1 MCKTA
6 MSRDLSPD
14 EVDISM
20 TDEVERL
27 QAEAAQF
34 HRQGRRAEAIDCL
47 HKLLAIDPALTD
59 RWYDLGYLLKAE
71 GNYEAALAAYG
82 EALARGVREPQEVH
96 LNRAVIFSD
105 HLRQDAAAERE
116 LRAALIIDPDYVPAL
131 LNLGNLQEERGQRAA
146 ALATYDQITSGR
158 DDGRDRRRATLRG
171 EALARVAQL
180 RPPANADDPLLE
192 QLQRAAADTG
202 LDPQG
207 RANLL
212 FALGRT
218 LDSLGLH
225 DAAFSAF
232 ADANRQA
239 RLSGPAYS
247 RRKARRYTDALISAF
262 PRPLPV
268 EHGRSGK
275 APVFICGLFRSGS
288 TLIEQVLA
296 AHPGITAGGEIDFLP
311 RLVRGPLAP
320 FPDTMSTLDEP
331 RLAALADDYLAH
343 LERLFPGAVSEG
355 RLITDKRPDNF
366 LLIGL
371 IKRLFPGARIIHT
384 LRHPL
389 DNCFSIFM
397 QHLNQHVASY
407 STDLGDLGHY
417 YGQYRRLM
425 AHWRECHQDSI
436 LDFDY
441 DAFVLEP
448 RPMLE
453 RLLAFLGLPWDERC
467 LAFHELDNTVK
478 TASYWQVRRP
488 LYGEASGRWRHYAAH
503 LRPLAAALREAGLPD
518 TELA

>member
-1 MCKTA
+1 
-6 MSRDLSPD
+6 MSHDSSPS
-14 EVDISM
+14 EVDQRM
-20 TDEVERL
+20 NDEAERL

-34 HRQGRRAEAIDCL
+34 HRQGRRADAIDCL
-47 HKLLAIDPALTD
+47 QRLLAIDPGLTD
-59 RWYDLGYLLKAE
+59 RWYDLGFMLKAE
-71 GNYEAALAAYG
+71 GDYDAALAAYG
-82 EALARGVREPQEVH
+82 EALVRGVHEPQEVH

-131 LNLGNLQEERGQRAA
+131 LNRGNLQEERGQREA
-146 ALATYDQITSGR
+146 ALASYDRILTGR
-158 DDGRDRRRATLRG
+158 DDGRNSRRTILRG
-171 EALARVAQL
+171 EALARVAHL

-192 QLQRAAADTG
+192 QLKLAAADAG
-202 LDPQG
+202 LNPLT

-212 FALGRT
+212 FALGGA
-218 LDSLGLH
+218 LDSLALH

-232 ADANRQA
+232 ADANRLA
-239 RLSGPAYS
+239 RQTGPAYS
-247 RRKARRYTDALISAF
+247 RRKARRHTDALISAF
-262 PRPLPV
+262 PRPIPV
-268 EHGRSGK
+268 DHGRSGQ
-275 APVFICGLFRSGS
+275 APLFICGLFRSGS
-288 TLIEQVLA
+288 TLIEQALA
-296 AHPGITAGGEIDFLP
+296 AHPDITAGGEIDFLP

-320 FPDTMSTLDEP
+320 FPDTMRTLDEP

-343 LERLFPGAVSEG
+343 LERLFPDAGSEG

-371 IKRLFPGARIIHT
+371 IKRLFPKARIIHT
-384 LRHPL
+384 VRHPL

-397 QHLNQHVASY
+397 QHLDQRAAGY
-407 STDLGDLGHY
+407 SSDLGDLGHY

-425 AHWRECHQDSI
+425 AHWRECHGDSI

-441 DAFVLEP
+441 DAFVREP
-448 RPMLE
+448 RPALL
-453 RLLAFLGLPWDERC
+453 RLLAFLGLAWDERC

-503 LRPLAAALREAGLPD
+503 LGPLVAALRETGLPD
-518 TELA
+518 SEFA